1 MERSIV
7 TSLQVAEHFRKNHKD
22 VLRDIRVTIEKCS
35 HEFNERNF
43 APVEYTDAKGEK
55 RPMYILSKDGFM
67 MVAMGYT
74 GAEAMRMKKAYIAR
88 FNEMEK
94 ALQAN
99 APTSDGFTLLPWH
112 GAADTLRERRASHDE
127 VHTNGGGLCRRHLFG
142 YGLAERLE
150 PRRMASKGMGHGGGC
165 SCGCDGGYGSVA
177 MVAGE
182 AVKRIPTPENS
193 GVPRD
198 ALSWVGGLCSVCG
211 VGYASRKGGN
221 PMKHFLRDVAAL
233 ALADVIAAVV
243 VHLLNL

>member
-1 MERSIV
+1 M
-7 TSLQVAEHFRKNHKD
+7 AEHFRKNHKD